1 MNKIDIR
8 HEQLKEQDYNLAKEI
23 LKQDNDLGEELLR
36 TLSHEPELL
45 YAMFL
50 DNKLIALAQVEKAT
64 PQAYLSVF
72 VAPLY
77 RRQGFGASMLKYAED
92 ILLDVGTIT
101 VMSSFHANNK
111 ESLAFARKHGYNT
124 NFSSALMKRTG
135 EPFLLEELPVRPYR
149 DEDYIKSQALSAIA
163 FHEMR
168 VRVGCFPNSV
178 IAKPSEK
185 GRKAWEEDKKNYFI
199 YEEDDEIVALGHL
212 SVNEISS
219 ISVHTDFQGKGI
231 GKKFTMYLSN
241 ELYRRGYETIELWCV
256 VGNYARNMYDSLGYK
271 EKYIAEYPL
280 KRLQ

>member
-1 MNKIDIR
+1 M
-8 HEQLKEQDYNLAKEI
+8 EYYYKEK
-23 LKQDNDLGEELLR
+23 
-36 TLSHEPELL
+36 S
-45 YAMFL
+45 M
-50 DNKLIALAQVEKAT
+50 VE
-64 PQAYLSVF
+64 
-72 VAPLY
+72 
-77 RRQGFGASMLKYAED
+77 
-92 ILLDVGTIT
+92 VGVKT

-111 ESLAFARKHGYNT
+111 ESLAFARKHGYNS
-124 NFSSALMKRTG
+124 NFSSALMKRIG
-135 EPFLLEELPVRPYR
+135 EPFPLEELPVRPYR

-163 FHEMR
+163 FHNMR
-168 VRVGCFPNSV
+168 DRVGCFPNSM

-185 GRKAWEEDKKNYFI
+185 GRKAWEEDKINYFI

-212 SVNEISS
+212 SGNEISS
-219 ISVHTDFQGKGI
+219 ISVHSDFQGKGI